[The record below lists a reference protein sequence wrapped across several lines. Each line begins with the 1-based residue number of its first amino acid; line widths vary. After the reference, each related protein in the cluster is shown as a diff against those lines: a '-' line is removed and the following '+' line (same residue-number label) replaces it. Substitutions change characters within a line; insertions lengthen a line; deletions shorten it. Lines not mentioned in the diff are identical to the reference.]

1 MSVTKTK
8 FLNYTRCPRYVGLCD
23 LKKEK
28 LDSVVTYEDYKKE
41 ELEEELSSILGLMYE
56 GENDLIDKRN
66 EHLEVMLPYYNQ
78 VELLA
83 GNLAPNY
90 FDGTFKFS
98 GNTRNQESFDFK
110 RNGIRYISYV
120 DIYNE
125 TKDAFRII
133 EVKATTSNKFL
144 KMGTKVNKTF
154 QSIFQKKAN
163 GIYYLL
169 EDLNIP
175 VTSVMDEDVYEQQ
188 KAKLMDR
195 FSSVGKYVYD
205 LAVQRY
211 MIERDLESQGADEK
225 KETITY
231 YLAVLNHKYCYSG
244 TEFGVYQTDEDGE
257 DIVVFFDMTSVTKGM
272 QESLEEDFKRVE
284 DAIQHFTIDE
294 YPIGTYCE
302 YQKTS
307 KCKMIPVCWEQI
319 PKKNSVFQY
328 LDKHYG
334 FGEKKNKRTV
344 FELANAG
351 YTHML
356 DVPDKL
362 LTREKNLIQKEVV
375 KTNLPYV
382 DIEKMREAI
391 NRITYPIYHLDFETF
406 PCPLPRYYKENCYT
420 QSVFQFS
427 LHIEKEPGVCD
438 KENDHV
444 EYLAP
449 DHLDHR
455 LDLVKVLCDAI
466 DTSCGTVLVYN
477 ASFEKTRLKEL
488 ASIYPE
494 YREKLLQI
502 RDMIFDLMDI
512 IKTNKKLYLEFG
524 FPEERAKLFNYYHP
538 DMCGSFS
545 IKKILPIFS
554 TLTYHGMEI
563 GNGIDALV
571 TYANFPKYKERE
583 YEHKY
588 QKLLEYCK
596 QDTWA
601 MVEILW
607 GLKAF
612 VTKENE
618 DGNHFFKTGR
628 Q

>member
-1 MSVTKTK
+1 MSITKTK
-8 FLNYTRCPRYVGLCD
+8 FLNYSRCPRYVGLCD
-23 LKKEK
+23 LKKDK
-28 LDSVVTYEDYKKE
+28 LDSVVTYEDYKLE
-41 ELEEELSSILGLMYE
+41 ELEEELSSFLGLMYE
-56 GENDLIDKRN
+56 GDNDLIDKKN

-144 KMGTKVNKTF
+144 KLGTKVNKKF
-154 QSIFQKKAN
+154 QSIFQKKAD

-169 EDLNIP
+169 EDLNLPIENM
-175 VTSVMDEDVYEQQ
+175 MDVEIYEKQ
-188 KAKLMDR
+188 KEKLTDR
-195 FSSVGKYVYD
+195 FSNVGKYVYD

-211 MIERDLESQGADEK
+211 MIERDLEAQE
-225 KETITY
+225 KETMKPKIKY
-231 YLAVLNHKYCYSG
+231 YLAVLNHRYCYTG
-244 TEFGVYQTDEDGE
+244 GEFGDYPTDENGE
-257 DIVVFFDMTSVTKGM
+257 DIVTFFDMTSVTKKM
-272 QESLEEDFKRVE
+272 QEGLSDDFDRVE
-284 DAIQHFTIDE
+284 KSIQEFTVNE

-307 KCKMIPVCWEQI
+307 KCKMIPVCWDHI
-319 PKKNSVFQY
+319 PKKNSIFQY

-334 FGEKKNKRTV
+334 FGEGKEKRTV
-344 FELANAG
+344 YELANAG

-362 LTREKNLIQKEVV
+362 LTREKNRIQKEVV
-375 KTNLPYV
+375 KTENPYV

-391 NRITYPIYHLDFETF
+391 KKITYPIYHLDFETF
-406 PCPLPRYYKENCYT
+406 PCPLPRYEKEYCYT

-427 LHIEKEPGVCD
+427 LHIEKEEGVCD
-438 KENDHV
+438 KEKDHV

-455 LDLVKVLCDAI
+455 LDLVKALCDAI
-466 DTSCGTVLVYN
+466 DTSSGTILVYN

-488 ASIYPE
+488 ADIYPD
-494 YREKLLQI
+494 YREKLLKM
-502 RDMIFDLMDI
+502 RDMIFDLMDV
-512 IKTNKKLYLEFG
+512 IKTNHKLYLELG
-524 FPEERAKLFNYYHP
+524 FPEERAKLFNYYHK

-545 IKKILPIFS
+545 IKKILPLFS
-554 TLTYHGMEI
+554 KLTYQGMEI

-571 TYANFPKYKERE
+571 TYANFPKYQEKE
-583 YEHKY
+583 YAHKY

-607 GLKAF
+607 GLREF
-612 VTKENE
+612 IKEE
-618 DGNHFFKTGR
+618 K
-628 Q
+628 